1 MLRFREFVL
10 KNLLFVISI
19 IIGLLLCG
27 IGIVQYFSMQSDSSE
42 LIFTSA
48 EDIKKESA
56 PKPKISVDV
65 EGKVIK
71 PGVYQL
77 DEGARLQDAL
87 IASGGLAS
95 GADREYVSKKVN
107 LAQKILDGAKIYI
120 PAVGEIEAA
129 QAILSSSD
137 QAEILTTD
145 IVVEDQ
151 EEGLINVNTASIE
164 SLDTLPKIG
173 PVTAQKIINGRPY
186 GSIEEL
192 VSKKVLTQKTFDG
205 LRDMISTN

>member
-1 MLRFREFVL
+1 MLLIREFVL

-19 IIGLLLCG
+19 VVGLLLCG
-27 IGIVQYFSMQSDSSE
+27 IGVAQYFSPQAKSSE

-48 EDIKKESA
+48 EDVKKESA

-77 DEGARLQDAL
+77 EEGSRLQDAL

-129 QAILSSSD
+129 QAVLSSSD

-145 IVVEDQ
+145 IAVEYQ
-151 EEGLINVNTASIE
+151 EEDLININTASVE

-192 VSKKVLTQKTFDG
+192 VSKKVLTQKTFDA

>member
-19 IIGLLLCG
+19 LLGLVLCG
-27 IGIVQYFSMQSDSSE
+27 VGVVQYFATQNNSND
-42 LIFTSA
+42 LIFTSV

-129 QAILSSSD
+129 QAVLSSSD

-145 IVVEDQ
+145 IAVEDQ
-151 EEGLINVNTASIE
+151 EEGLINVNTASVE

>member
-19 IIGLLLCG
+19 LLGLVLCG
-27 IGIVQYFSMQSDSSE
+27 VGVVQYFATQNNSND
-42 LIFTSA
+42 LIFTSV

-56 PKPKISVDV
+56 PKSKISVDV

-129 QAILSSSD
+129 QAVLSSSD

-145 IVVEDQ
+145 IAVEDQ
-151 EEGLINVNTASIE
+151 EEGLINVNTASVE

-205 LRDMISTN
+205 LRDMISIN

>member
-1 MLRFREFVL
+1 VA
-10 KNLLFVISI
+10 
-19 IIGLLLCG
+19 
-27 IGIVQYFSMQSDSSE
+27 QYFSSQAKSSE

-48 EDIKKESA
+48 EDVKKESA

-77 DEGARLQDAL
+77 EEGSRLQDAL

-129 QAILSSSD
+129 QAVLSSSD
-137 QAEILTTD
+137 PAEILTAD
-145 IVVEDQ
+145 IAVGDQ
-151 EEGLINVNTASIE
+151 DEELINVNTASVE

-205 LRDMISTN
+205 LKDMISIN

>member
-1 MLRFREFVL
+1 VL

-19 IIGLLLCG
+19 LLGLVLCG
-27 IGIVQYFSMQSDSSE
+27 VGVVQYFATQNNSND
-42 LIFTSA
+42 LIFTSV

-129 QAILSSSD
+129 QAVLSSSD

-145 IVVEDQ
+145 IAVEDQ
-151 EEGLINVNTASIE
+151 EEGLINVNTASVE

>member
-19 IIGLLLCG
+19 LLGLVLCG
-27 IGIVQYFSMQSDSSE
+27 VGVVQYFATQNNSND
-42 LIFTSA
+42 LIFTSV

-56 PKPKISVDV
+56 PKSKISVDV

-129 QAILSSSD
+129 QAVLSSSD
-137 QAEILTTD
+137 PAEILTAD
-145 IVVEDQ
+145 IAVEDQ
-151 EEGLINVNTASIE
+151 EEGLINVNTASVE

-205 LRDMISTN
+205 LRDMISIN

>member
-19 IIGLLLCG
+19 LLGLVLCG
-27 IGIVQYFSMQSDSSE
+27 VGVVQYFATQNNSND
-42 LIFTSA
+42 LIFTSV

-129 QAILSSSD
+129 QAVLSSSD

-145 IVVEDQ
+145 IAVEEQ
-151 EEGLINVNTASIE
+151 EEGLINVNTASVE

>member
-1 MLRFREFVL
+1 MLLIREFVL

-19 IIGLLLCG
+19 VVGLLLCG
-27 IGIVQYFSMQSDSSE
+27 IGVAQYFSSQAKSSE

-48 EDIKKESA
+48 EDVKKESA

-77 DEGARLQDAL
+77 EEGSRLQDAL

-129 QAILSSSD
+129 QAVLSSSD
-137 QAEILTTD
+137 PAEILTAD
-145 IVVEDQ
+145 IAVGDQ
-151 EEGLINVNTASIE
+151 DEELINVNTASVE

-205 LRDMISTN
+205 LRDMISIN

>member
-1 MLRFREFVL
+1 MLLIREFVL

-19 IIGLLLCG
+19 VVGLSLCG
-27 IGIVQYFSMQSDSSE
+27 IGVAQYFSSHAKSDE

-48 EDIKKESA
+48 EDVKKESA

-65 EGKVIK
+65 EGRVIN

-77 DEGARLQDAL
+77 EEGSRLQDAL

-129 QAILSSSD
+129 QAVLSSSD
-137 QAEILTTD
+137 PAEILTAD
-145 IVVEDQ
+145 IAVGDQ
-151 EEGLINVNTASIE
+151 DEELINVNTASVE

-205 LRDMISTN
+205 LRDMISIN

>member
-19 IIGLLLCG
+19 LLGLVLCG
-27 IGIVQYFSMQSDSSE
+27 VGVVQYFATQNNSND
-42 LIFTSA
+42 LIFTSV

-129 QAILSSSD
+129 QAVLSSSD
-137 QAEILTTD
+137 PAEILTAD
-145 IVVEDQ
+145 IAVGDQ
-151 EEGLINVNTASIE
+151 DEELINVNTASVE

-205 LRDMISTN
+205 LRDMISIN